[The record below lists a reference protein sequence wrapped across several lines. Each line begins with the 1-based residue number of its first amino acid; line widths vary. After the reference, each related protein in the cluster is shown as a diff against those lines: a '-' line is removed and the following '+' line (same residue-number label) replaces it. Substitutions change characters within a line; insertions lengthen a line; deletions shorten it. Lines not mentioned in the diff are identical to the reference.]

1 MGRVDVYTKIE
12 YAKLIGELAEPK
24 DGDSVVDMAVGTGNL
39 LLGVIENVS
48 DPKSLKLFGFDID
61 KKALE
66 ESKKRLSGLDYTVEE
81 KDSLLFFKDK
91 KDVFDISVL
100 NPPWNVKTTKELL
113 KEFSIK
119 CEILY
124 SDWIWMLVSSN
135 IAKRKSV
142 VIESQ
147 SVLSRIKGEVQLRKK
162 IVEMN
167 IIESVILLPNDAFEN
182 AKLDSAIIVFNKNKN
197 NDKILFVDGR
207 ALNKNEIIE
216 IVKNNK
222 EVSGISKIAG
232 LKEIRDNNFNLSP
245 LIYIN
250 SSGSGIKIKDLFEIK
265 TNGIKPEVF
274 TEKKEGMIPW
284 LTINDVKKYD
294 GDFIKKSSYFIY
306 EDEVMK
312 KRVSAV
318 PKNSLIL
325 AGRATIGKIA
335 ITNEYSAFDRGCVA
349 LIPKDKSIDPKAY
362 LEKIRKAVLTAKSSM
377 PGTIYKSL
385 AKRYIENLSIDVS

>member
-207 ALNKNEIIE
+207 VLNKNEIIE